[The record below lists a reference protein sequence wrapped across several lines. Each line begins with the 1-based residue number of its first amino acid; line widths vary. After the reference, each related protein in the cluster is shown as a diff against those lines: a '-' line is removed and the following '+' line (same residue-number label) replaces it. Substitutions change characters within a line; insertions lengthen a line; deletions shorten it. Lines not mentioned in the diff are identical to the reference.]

1 MAIAGPE
8 SSQLAPKG
16 SLGSQSW
23 AATWLRGEIRKRMW
37 SERMVDGESN
47 ACFGVIERAE
57 EGEVEGYAGNCFG
70 RKERES
76 AIAAAGAA
84 SKYVAFG
91 SPSAERGPT
100 ESIAFQPR
108 TCKGIA
114 CSSLPE
120 RGLQVKLRR
129 DASWPLKRTSLGAGR
144 AGDVDPCLYRVKN
157 LQPGSVRV
165 LRVWVLVI
173 FSLGS
178 LGTPGVEASDTL
190 CWVGNP
196 RYTALGRADAI
207 QDAELSHFS
216 LRPFETLRV
225 AVTCWHKVRTYV
237 ARR

>member
-1 MAIAGPE
+1 MLGSAQPVLHQLVTQSVAAGKPPGQAVRMKLQRFCSPSMAIAGPE

-129 DASWPLKRTSLGAGR
+129 DA
-144 AGDVDPCLYRVKN
+144 
-157 LQPGSVRV
+157 
-165 LRVWVLVI
+165 
-173 FSLGS
+173 
-178 LGTPGVEASDTL
+178 
-190 CWVGNP
+190 
-196 RYTALGRADAI
+196 
-207 QDAELSHFS
+207 ELSLATRLSSPKEAWLTFLAPQADKS
-216 LRPFETLRV
+216 WRWTG
-225 AVTCWHKVRTYV
+225 W
-237 ARR
+237 RR